1 MSWEKI
7 DHFSEELGPR
17 FLPKP
22 TTAVTKR
29 RLYCMRLC
37 ARPRGCFFL
46 SCFATFGVCPLTFPA
61 RASDPCTLP
70 KTSNQKLTISVAIG
84 MKREISSSSSFYPWW
99 SLCFCSCFDRGKKR
113 GGWRVV
119 DSEEGKTLAAYVSL
133 LLEDSSYYLWA
144 FLGNRASTG
153 NWAFDF

>member
-70 KTSNQKLTISVAIG
+70 KTSNQKLTISVTIG
-84 MKREISSSSSFYPWW
+84 MKREILQARVFTHGEVFVSALVSTEERKEAAGELSIQ
-99 SLCFCSCFDRGKKR
+99 KR
-113 GGWRVV
+113 
-119 DSEEGKTLAAYVSL
+119 EKP
-133 LLEDSSYYLWA
+133 
-144 FLGNRASTG
+144 
-153 NWAFDF
+153 